1 MRWLGLLPSE
11 TRNLASPLFL
21 FLVWGFARGDPTWGL
36 SVSFGFPCSVCF
48 LLGSSPGFGA
58 RGFLPPKKWFFLQEK
73 RETSPL
79 VEGRVCAEWQKTLPP
94 IFSSSTGGPSV
105 CCVRWSNEAATANA
119 DIEADHLDVPAT
131 FGVGDVKSF
140 WPVVSLAVCASC

>member
-1 MRWLGLLPSE
+1 M
-11 TRNLASPLFL
+11 
-21 FLVWGFARGDPTWGL
+21 
-36 SVSFGFPCSVCF
+36 
-48 LLGSSPGFGA
+48 
-58 RGFLPPKKWFFLQEK
+58 
-73 RETSPL
+73 
-79 VEGRVCAEWQKTLPP
+79 CAEWQKTLPP

>member
-1 MRWLGLLPSE
+1 MI
-11 TRNLASPLFL
+11 
-21 FLVWGFARGDPTWGL
+21 
-36 SVSFGFPCSVCF
+36 
-48 LLGSSPGFGA
+48 
-58 RGFLPPKKWFFLQEK
+58 FLQEK

-79 VEGRVCAEWQKTLPP
+79 VEGRVCAEWQKTPP
-94 IFSSSTGGPSV
+94 PKPFSVAAGGPSV

-140 WPVVSLAVCASC
+140 WPVVLCASC

>member
-1 MRWLGLLPSE
+1 MLHKCVCVCVCGVAEYPATKS
-11 TRNLASPLFL
+11 F
-21 FLVWGFARGDPTWGL
+21 
-36 SVSFGFPCSVCF
+36 SV
-48 LLGSSPGFGA
+48 A
-58 RGFLPPKKWFFLQEK
+58 
-73 RETSPL
+73 
-79 VEGRVCAEWQKTLPP
+79 A
-94 IFSSSTGGPSV
+94 GGPSV

>member
-1 MRWLGLLPSE
+1 MNSLKPCEGRFGGSE
-11 TRNLASPLFL
+11 
-21 FLVWGFARGDPTWGL
+21 
-36 SVSFGFPCSVCF
+36 
-48 LLGSSPGFGA
+48 GS
-58 RGFLPPKKWFFLQEK
+58 
-73 RETSPL
+73 
-79 VEGRVCAEWQKTLPP
+79 EGRVGADDVGEDVACVSSLVSLVCVCVCVCGVAEHPATKS
-94 IFSSSTGGPSV
+94 FSVAAGGPSV